1 MTGELQFPENF
12 GKTWRKT
19 DEKVLYDMINYGCT
33 VLQIAVELKRHPVS
47 VVNTLAKYVDDESI
61 ENAFL
66 KIFTMSLFGNSFDGC
81 RRTLP
86 VG

>member
-1 MTGELQFPENF
+1 MTGKLQFPENF

-47 VVNTLAKYVDDESI
+47 VVNTLAKYVDDDSI
-61 ENAFL
+61 ENRISQYFY
-66 KIFTMSLFGNSFDGC
+66 DV
-81 RRTLP
+81 P
-86 VG
+86 VREFIRWL